1 MKATDVYDVI
11 RDKKIITIIR
21 GAEEGVIVRIAEALF
36 AGGIG
41 MLEVTCNTPGFA
53 SMIRAL
59 KEAMEGKMLIGA
71 GTVVS
76 VDLAK
81 KALAAGA
88 EYAIAPDVNTDVIT
102 YCVENDVAVV
112 PGAATATEVLT
123 ARRYGAKMVKIFP
136 ASALGADYIR
146 QLRGPIDDVEFV
158 AVGGVTPANVHEFMK
173 AGCVGI
179 GIGSSVATKANIAA
193 GNWAG
198 ISAAAKDFVDAV
210 NGD

>member
-1 MKATDVYDVI
+1 MKANQVYEVI
-11 RDKKIITIIR
+11 REKKIITIIR
-21 GAEEGVIVRIAEALF
+21 GASEDVIVRIAEALY

-41 MLEVTCNTPGFA
+41 MSEVTCNTPGFA
-53 SMIRAL
+53 GMIGAL
-59 KEAMEGKMLIGA
+59 KEAMKGKMVIGA
-71 GTVVS
+71 GTVIS

-81 KALAAGA
+81 QALAAGA
-88 EYAIAPDVNTDVIT
+88 EYAIAPDVNPDVIS
-102 YCVENDVAVV
+102 YCVKKDVAVM

-158 AVGGVTPANVHEFMK
+158 AVGGVTPANTREFMK
-173 AGCVGI
+173 AGCIGI
-179 GIGSSVATKANIAA
+179 GIGASVARKEYVAS

-198 ISAAAKDFVDAV
+198 ITAAAQEFAAAV
-210 NGD
+210 NGS

>member
-1 MKATDVYDVI
+1 MKAGDVYEAI
-11 RDKKIITIIR
+11 REKKIITIIR
-21 GAEEGVIVRIAEALF
+21 GAEEGVIVKIAEALF
-36 AGGIG
+36 AGGIE

-71 GTVVS
+71 GTVIS

-81 KALAAGA
+81 QALAAGA
-88 EYAIAPDVNTDVIT
+88 EYAIAPDTNPDVIS

-112 PGAATATEVLT
+112 PGAATPTEVLT
-123 ARRYGAKMVKIFP
+123 AKRYGAKMVKIFP

-158 AVGGVTPANVHEFMK
+158 AVGGVTPANVREFMR
-173 AGCVGI
+173 AGCIGI
-179 GIGSSVATKANIAA
+179 GIGGSVAKKAHIAA

-198 ISAAAKDFVDAV
+198 ISAAAREFAAAI
-210 NGD
+210 NGS